1 VAILLLHNMIKR
13 GEIVIGNK
21 EETYVLLKV
30 RGRGAEGWSRVEI
43 KVRCDVWA
51 GSIRG
56 SFLKGELAAFAQEV
70 RRLHRDL
77 LGTARLRPIEPNIAL
92 TLTEDGKGHITVD
105 GVAQNELCKRDS
117 AYVPAHE
124 RPDIPKRDRRFPE

>member
-1 VAILLLHNMIKR
+1 MGRTYKR
-13 GEIVIGNK
+13 KFPE
-21 EETYVLLKV
+21 
-30 RGRGAEGWSRVEI
+30 R
-43 KVRCDVWA
+43 
-51 GSIRG
+51 
-56 SFLKGELAAFAQEV
+56 ELAAFAQEV